1 MSPESNDLTA
11 GIPALSPDYLAVLNE
26 RRRVLQAEL
35 SRILLPGRAFV
46 WEVGS
51 GHGHFLAAYA
61 AAHPERL
68 CIGVDIASER
78 IERAL
83 RKRDRARLGNLHFI
97 RADARFFLQSLS
109 PGPLISDLFV
119 LFPDPWPKARHH
131 KHRLLQPNFL
141 MAAADAARPGCRLH
155 FRTDFRPYFDEAC
168 GAVRASRQWELLPAT
183 TAWSFEFST
192 VFQNRAAQHDSFI
205 ARRRPID

>member
-1 MSPESNDLTA
+1 MSKEPNLPAA
-11 GIPALSPDYLAVLNE
+11 GNPPLSPDYLAVLDE
-26 RRRVLQAEL
+26 RRRVLQDQL
-35 SRILLPGRAFV
+35 SRILFPGGTFV

-61 AAHPERL
+61 AAHPECL

-83 RKRDRARLGNLHFI
+83 RKRERARLGNLHFI
-97 RADARFFLQSLS
+97 RADARFFLQSLP
-109 PGPLISDLFV
+109 PGTLISDLFV
-119 LFPDPWPKARHH
+119 LFPDPWPKSRHH
-131 KHRLLQPNFL
+131 KHRLLQPGFL
-141 MAAADAARPGCRLH
+141 MAAADAARPDCRLH

-168 GAVRASRQWELLPAT
+168 SAIRASLQWELMPAAT
-183 TAWSFEFST
+183 PWPFEFST